1 MCLLLCNQIR
11 TESKTLCRIKL
22 KQNNRIRSNHDVCVE
37 NVKAAGSCGYDLL
50 FSFSCFPFD
59 EFDLFMRSVRSFRFS
74 TYSFVDCVVVWEFLL
89 NCSALSVYASL
100 FQLVIKF
107 SSGIARCDC
116 VRARVRSFGRE
127 VWLTCNA
134 RHVLVVD
141 PFISMRGY
149 ETTHSLYQFFTTKQ
163 HKTKEMERNKNEW
176 RWWKKISSIIHY
188 KFEWEWCLMFEN
200 TTI

>member
-1 MCLLLCNQIR
+1 MMFALR
-11 TESKTLCRIKL
+11 TLRQPVHVVMI
-22 KQNNRIRSNHDVCVE
+22 
-37 NVKAAGSCGYDLL
+37 Y
-50 FSFSCFPFD
+50 CFPSLAFHSMY
-59 EFDLFMRSVRSFRFS
+59 LTCSCVRSVRFALVLIRLSIVWLCESFCWIALLSLSMLAYFS
-74 TYSFVDCVVVWEFLL
+74 WSS
-89 NCSALSVYASL
+89 NSV
-100 FQLVIKF
+100 LVLRVAIVY
-107 SSGIARCDC
+107 G
-116 VRARVRSFGRE
+116 RAYGRLVE

-188 KFEWEWCLMFEN
+188 KFKWE
-200 TTI
+200 